1 MSPAASPEAPAAVAS
16 TSISIPDR
24 ILTIVVVLGYIV
36 LQIALAVAHD
46 PWRDE
51 AQAWLWAQA
60 LSTPMEFFAIPGEG
74 HPPLWY
80 WLLRGL
86 SLVTDFNHARYL
98 STGVA
103 ILNAIL
109 LARLLR
115 GELLLLIVL
124 LFSHVVAQSWGH
136 NFRPYG
142 LVLTAML
149 VAMLLQR
156 HGRPVVAT
164 WVMALSC
171 GLHFFAGFL
180 FGFWLLDQLRRGTRL
195 TALVGPALLG
205 MLFGI
210 SALISGMGNPESAP
224 ASTGALKLIG
234 FNLAWPL
241 TWPELR
247 IWPAAVLTIALLC
260 YGLWRDKFTLVS
272 LLALTATFAIGSA
285 LVYGQSPWHSAFMM
299 MLAVMAFLLAGSA
312 ARRWVLV
319 VLLLPQLA
327 AGVIVSTVRLNDP
340 NWNKPDLYAVIA
352 ADAGPGFDP
361 SRQLIGWQDF
371 NLSTAAAIHGI
382 TYISGNNGEL
392 LGPVDWRKR
401 KEYAVD
407 PVLTN
412 TPTPYWLVCGKCA
425 RALSVI
431 MTAGLH
437 PSRLASTVIAD
448 DGPLSAYRID

>member
-1 MSPAASPEAPAAVAS
+1 MSPVASPEASPAATPAR
-16 TSISIPDR
+16 ISIPDR
-24 ILTIVVVLGYIV
+24 ILTIVVVLAYIV

-51 AQAWLWAQA
+51 AQAWLWAQSLA
-60 LSTPMEFFAIPGEG
+60 TPMEFFAIPGEG

-86 SLVTDFNHARYL
+86 SLVTDFNHARYF
-98 STGVA
+98 STLVA
-103 ILNAIL
+103 IGNAIL

-142 LVLTAML
+142 LVLTAVL
-149 VAMLLQR
+149 GAMLLQR
-156 HGRPVVAT
+156 QGRPIAAT

-180 FGFWLLDQLRRGTRL
+180 FGFWLLHQLHRGTRL
-195 TALVGPALLG
+195 SALVGPALLG
-205 MLFGI
+205 MLFGV
-210 SALISGMGNPESAP
+210 SALVSGMGNPEGVP
-224 ASTGALKLIG
+224 ASTGVFKLIAY
-234 FNLAWPL
+234 NLAWPM
-241 TWPELR
+241 TWPDLR
-247 IWPAAVLTIALLC
+247 LWPAAVLTVALLC
-260 YGLWRDKFTLVS
+260 YGLWRDKFTLIS
-272 LLALTATFAIGSA
+272 LLALTTVFAVGSA
-285 LVYGQSPWHSAFMM
+285 VVYGQSPWHSAFMM
-299 MLAVMAFLLAGSA
+299 MLAVMAFLFAGPA

-319 VLLLPQLA
+319 VLLLPQVV
-327 AGVIVSTVRLNDP
+327 AGTVVSAVRLGDP
-340 NWNKPDLYAVIA
+340 IWSKPDLYAVIA
-352 ADAGPGFDP
+352 ADAGPSFDP
-361 SRQLIGWQDF
+361 SRQLIAWQDF

-382 TYISGNNGEL
+382 TYISGNNGER
-392 LGPVDWRKR
+392 LGPVDWRR
-401 KEYAVD
+401 RTEYAVD
-407 PVLTN
+407 PVLTT
-412 TPTPYWLVCGKCA
+412 TPRPYWLVCGKCA